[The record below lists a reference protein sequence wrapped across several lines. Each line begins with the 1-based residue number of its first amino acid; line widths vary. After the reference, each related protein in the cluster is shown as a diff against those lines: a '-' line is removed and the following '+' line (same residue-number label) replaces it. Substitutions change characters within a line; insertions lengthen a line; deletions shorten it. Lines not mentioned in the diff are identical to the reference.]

1 MKIKSL
7 LSALLLSSVAANA
20 SITISGTSIVNSGI
34 LGYSTGVFVA
44 STSSAF
50 DVTLFDYSESLD
62 SGLSFTKGTSFN
74 GYTVLGSAAIFDGG
88 PNGVIGSGVNYDLV
102 GGSVAIGNEIGVL
115 AFSTSSTETI
125 AGDTFQ
131 VFTGG
136 WVVPADGVNASLTGT
151 GTPSF
156 AGSLGTG
163 TVVNVPEPSAYALLG
178 GLLALTCV
186 MLRRRA

>member
-115 AFSTSSTETI
+115 AFSTSSTEII
-125 AGDTFQ
+125 AGDTYQ
-131 VFTGG
+131 VFAGG
-136 WVVPADGVNASLTGT
+136 WVVPADGANASLTGT
-151 GTPSF
+151 GSPSF
-156 AGSLGTG
+156 AGPLAIVTL
-163 TVVNVPEPSAYALLG
+163 PEPSAYALLG